1 MTMNDK
7 DFYKILGVSE
17 NASEAEI
24 KKAYKELAKKYHPDK
39 NPNNKKNE
47 ERFKE
52 ISEAYSVLGN
62 TEKRKKYDQ
71 LRKLGAGAFGR
82 GGFEGFSGFDFQDM
96 GSTFG
101 KRRTTRGTSFEGFG
115 DLFNQIF
122 SNSGRSESDF
132 RASRQPGRDIKA
144 SLTIPF
150 DLAIN
155 GGKHV
160 LSINQRE
167 ICKRCGGRGNLCYEC
182 SGTGHVLKVK
192 KISVTI
198 PAGTE
203 NGKIIRLSGQGE
215 PSVSGGSP
223 GNLLLT
229 INVEEHPVF
238 ERKGLDLYCKTT
250 VNIVQATLGTK
261 IRVKTFHG
269 NTVELKIPAGT
280 NSGKQFKLKGLGVTA
295 KGKTGDQFVEI
306 QIVTPKSISKKS
318 KEYLEA
324 FARSEKISL

>member
-1 MTMNDK
+1 MNDK
-7 DFYKILGVSE
+7 DFYKILGVSG
-17 NASEAEI
+17 NASDAEI
-24 KKAYKELAKKYHPDK
+24 KKAYKDLAKKYHPDK

-52 ISEAYSVLGN
+52 ISEAYGVLGN
-62 TEKRKKYDQ
+62 AEKRKKYDQ
-71 LRKLGAGAFGR
+71 LRRLGSGAFGK
-82 GGFEGFSGFDFQDM
+82 GGFEGFSGFDFQDL

-101 KRRTTRGTSFEGFG
+101 KRSTNRGTSFDGLG

-122 SNSGRSESDF
+122 SGSGRSASGF
-132 RASRQPGRDIKA
+132 RASRQPGNDIKA

-155 GGKHV
+155 GGKQV
-160 LSINQRE
+160 LTVNVKE
-167 ICKRCGGRGNLCYEC
+167 ICKRCGGRGHLCYEC
-182 SGTGHVLKVK
+182 NGTGYVLKVK

-198 PAGTE
+198 PAGTAD
-203 NGKIIRLSGQGE
+203 GKIIRLSGQGE
-215 PSVSGGSP
+215 PSASGGAP

-229 INVEEHPVF
+229 IHVEKHPVF

-261 IRVKTFHG
+261 IRVKTFNG

-280 NSGKQFKLKGLGVTA
+280 NSGKQFKLKSLGVTA

-306 QIVTPKSISKKS
+306 QIETPKSISKKS

-324 FARSEKISL
+324 FARSEKLSL